1 MKRTAAQEK
10 AVYLRNQDILVS
22 AAAGSGKTRVL
33 IDRIV
38 AMVSEE
44 HISLEEMLVVTFTRA
59 AAGEL
64 KDRLAKGL
72 EDALQLAVAAGD
84 QERIKFLRHQLTA
97 LPQANV

>member
-44 HISLEEMLVVTFTRA
+44 YISL
-59 AAGEL
+59 
-64 KDRLAKGL
+64 
-72 EDALQLAVAAGD
+72 
-84 QERIKFLRHQLTA
+84 
-97 LPQANV
+97 